1 VGIVTTQELAQKIL
15 ERIDRCDEAVQED
28 LTTRER
34 MRLFTDAIADIE
46 VLCQQELKTEGEV
59 SMGQQIADLQEENA
73 QLKREVLD

>member
-1 VGIVTTQELAQKIL
+1 MTTQELAQKIL